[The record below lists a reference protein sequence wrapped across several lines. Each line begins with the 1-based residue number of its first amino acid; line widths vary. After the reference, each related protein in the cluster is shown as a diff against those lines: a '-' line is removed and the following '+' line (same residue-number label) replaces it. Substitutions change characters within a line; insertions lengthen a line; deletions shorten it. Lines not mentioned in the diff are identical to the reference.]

1 MIEDA
6 RPWQVLRRETIYDSP
21 WVRLHRDDV
30 RLPDG
35 SVIDGHHVVDFPR
48 PAVCVVPIGDDGRIL
63 LIEHYRFIT
72 DTTGWEVPAGRI
84 DEGEELEIAAA
95 RELSEETGYAAER
108 LEYMGAYH
116 PCNGSTNLTF
126 HVYFGYGLR
135 QIGELTDTNEVL
147 GVAWFRADEV
157 WAMIDTNQIHD
168 GLTLTALLWY
178 FARSRRDT
186 MTG

>member
-1 MIEDA
+1 MSDKP
-6 RPWQVLRRETIYDSP
+6 RPWQVLRRETIYESP

-35 SVIDGHHVVDFPR
+35 SIIDGHHVLDYPL

-63 LIEHYRFIT
+63 MIEHYRFIT

-84 DEGEELEIAAA
+84 DEGEQLEEAAA
-95 RELSEETGYAAER
+95 RELREETGYAAKQ
-108 LEYMGAYH
+108 LEYLGAYN

-135 QIGELTDTNEVL
+135 KVGELTDTNEIMR
-147 GVAWFRADEV
+147 VAWFSPDDV
-157 WAMIDTNQIHD
+157 WAMIAANEARD

-178 FARSRRDT
+178 FARERVK
-186 MTG
+186 G